1 VDERNVSDFE
11 KAKMSQKI
19 FLALAICLCVQQA
32 LGRPQGEGGQPEPEG
47 EPEPEP
53 GKASNV
59 GNALQKV
66 GALFDQHK
74 GSILSQLGL
83 SGGEQGGDSKTVL
96 TTILE
101 GLKLDNSTITTL
113 ISSVQNPEGFD
124 KVKTAVL
131 SGDMSSLSAVLKEQ
145 TGLDNTV
152 ITSTTN
158 SIKEGIT
165 NLGKGTATSTKV
177 GTLLVIFMALIAV

>member
-1 VDERNVSDFE
+1 LPIKD
-11 KAKMSQKI
+11 AKSL
-19 FLALAICLCVQQA
+19 FFPWQA
-32 LGRPQGEGGQPEPEG
+32 LGRPQGEGGQPEPEA
-47 EPEPEP
+47 EPEP
-53 GKASNV
+53 GKAGNV

-74 GSILSQLGL
+74 GSIPSLLGL
-83 SGGEQGGDSKTVL
+83 SGEEGGDSKTVL

-113 ISSVQNPEGFD
+113 ISSVQSPEGFE

-131 SGDMSSLSAVLKEQ
+131 SGDMSALSEVLKQQ
-145 TGLDNTV
+145 TGLDSTV

-177 GTLLVIFMALIAV
+177 GTLLVIFMAFIAV